1 MGSMLA
7 SVGWE
12 SWSATVRRVLSPWFV
27 LVGQLAGEGCPNS
40 GLRQNVDPDSD
51 VEKAD
56 VLGVG
61 LDERPAG
68 FDVVTHQLCEDLVS
82 DGCVLH
88 GDLEERACD
97 RVHRRLLQ
105 LLPVHLTQ
113 ALEPVHLEPA
123 PFMGSLEGAQRRV
136 VLEVMP
142 LLADISAVERRLRQI
157 DTAELH
163 ELGELT
169 VEERQQKRANVRTV
183 DVGVTHQDDL
193 VVANL
198 RSLEVRS
205 DARADRADERLDLL
219 VLEHAVDASALD
231 VENLAA
237 NRKDRLGSGVTRLLR
252 GSPGAVTLH
261 DEELTLVGV
270 LGRAVG
276 ELSRHRVAV
285 EQRLAP
291 REVACL
297 ARGDTGPRR
306 LHRLLQDRASLRRM
320 LIEPIREFLVCGLLD
335 QRTHLGVAKLR
346 LGLPLEL
353 RVAQLHRDDRGEAF
367 TNV

>member
-1 MGSMLA
+1 M
-7 SVGWE
+7 
-12 SWSATVRRVLSPWFV
+12 
-27 LVGQLAGEGCPNS
+27 
-40 GLRQNVDPDSD
+40 
-51 VEKAD
+51 
-56 VLGVG
+56 
-61 LDERPAG
+61 
-68 FDVVTHQLCEDLVS
+68 
-82 DGCVLH
+82 
-88 GDLEERACD
+88 
-97 RVHRRLLQ
+97 
-105 LLPVHLTQ
+105 
-113 ALEPVHLEPA
+113 
-123 PFMGSLEGAQRRV
+123 
-136 VLEVMP
+136 
-142 LLADISAVERRLRQI
+142 
-157 DTAELH
+157 
-163 ELGELT
+163 
-169 VEERQQKRANVRTV
+169 
-183 DVGVTHQDDL
+183 
-193 VVANL
+193 VANL

-205 DARADRADERLDLL
+205 DAGADRADERLDLL
-219 VLEHAVDASALD
+219 VLEHAVDASTLD

-237 NRKDRLGSGVTRLLR
+237 NRKDRLGSGVTSLLR

-335 QRTHLGVAKLR
+335 QRTHLGVAELR

-367 TNV
+367 TNVLTEQVLVLVLEDALRPGVLVDNVGQGLLEPLLVHAAFGRRDVVGEGVQAFVVAGVPLHCDLDFEVVRLVLERDHALEQRLLRLVEVLHEVLQPTAELVGVFDRRCLALVAQDDLKSAVEEGHLAQPLEQRLGAELGLLEDVGVGPERHRCPRLP